1 MVQQLTNITLVF
13 SAINNQSAIRETIA
27 ARGGDADDT
36 FLAHAQHNEDTLKA
50 FNADLSCEQVQT
62 CSSF

>member
-1 MVQQLTNITLVF
+1 MP
-13 SAINNQSAIRETIA
+13 SAVW
-27 ARGGDADDT
+27 RGNRCDADDT
-36 FLAHAQHNEDTLKA
+36 FLARWQHSQDTMDS